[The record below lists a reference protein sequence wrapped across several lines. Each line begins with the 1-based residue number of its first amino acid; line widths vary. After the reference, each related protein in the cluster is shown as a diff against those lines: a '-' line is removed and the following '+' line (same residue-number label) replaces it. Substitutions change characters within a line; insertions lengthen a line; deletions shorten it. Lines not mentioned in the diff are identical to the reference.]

1 MEQQI
6 NRYVRGYKN
15 DAGIDIILND
25 YLTIRPGLNVV
36 ELPAKYTPGEGEVA
50 FLVPRG
56 STAKKGV
63 FPIMVAIDTD
73 YTGIIHGFVVN
84 ISETTHVWKPGE
96 RAFGIVNLKLGQ
108 DRAKFTVVKDGKRTD
123 EWNNSSGGNN

>member
-1 MEQQI
+1 MEDI
-6 NRYVRGYKN
+6 NKYVRGYKN
-15 DAGIDIILND
+15 DAGVDIILND

-36 ELPAKYTPGEGEVA
+36 DLPAKYTPGEGEVA

-56 STAKKGV
+56 STAMKGV

-73 YTGIIHGFVVN
+73 YDGIIHGFVVN
-84 ISETTHVWKPGE
+84 VTETTHVWKPGE

-108 DRAKFTVVKDGKRTD
+108 DRVKFEVAKQGKRTNN
-123 EWNNSSGGNN
+123 WNNSSGGNK

>member
-1 MEQQI
+1 MDQL
-6 NRYVRGYKN
+6 NNYVRGYKN
-15 DAGIDIILND
+15 DAGVDIILND

-36 ELPAKYTPGEGEVA
+36 ELPAQYTPGEGEVA

-56 STAKKGV
+56 STAMKGI

-84 ISETTHVWKPGE
+84 VTDQTHVWKPGE

-108 DRAKFTVVKDGKRTD
+108 DRVKFEVAKQGKRTD
-123 EWNNSSGGNN
+123 NWNNSSGGNK